1 MFIGYYNLA
10 NTVTLLGLSSAVM
23 AVFCA
28 SQGFYKLAVVMFL
41 FAGLCDMFD
50 GRIARRGAS
59 GKQQRERIFG
69 IQIDSLA
76 DVVSFGVVPALIAF
90 NLGFGDVIDLVLYLI
105 FIACGAIRLAYF
117 NTQALTDTK
126 DLNMRYFTGLPI
138 PFSCVLLPVL
148 VLLTTFLEPTVTVW
162 FFRAFFLFVGLAFIL
177 KVKIKKAG
185 VKFSLAIV
193 GFEVACVILLA
204 FMGDLKLFVA

>member
-50 GRIARRGAS
+50 GRIARRAAS

-76 DVVSFGVVPALIAF
+76 DVVSFG
-90 NLGFGDVIDLVLYLI
+90 
-105 FIACGAIRLAYF
+105 
-117 NTQALTDTK
+117 
-126 DLNMRYFTGLPI
+126 
-138 PFSCVLLPVL
+138 
-148 VLLTTFLEPTVTVW
+148 
-162 FFRAFFLFVGLAFIL
+162 
-177 KVKIKKAG
+177 
-185 VKFSLAIV
+185 
-193 GFEVACVILLA
+193 
-204 FMGDLKLFVA
+204 